1 MEIIKSL
8 LMVVEVI
15 CALLLI
21 GVILLQRAKNEGAG
35 LAFGAGVGE
44 QFFGSR
50 AGNVLTKI
58 TAVLAIVFLADTMVL
73 TTLYARKP
81 DKSLMSQPTPST
93 APVAPATGA
102 APDALPPLGGTE
114 PPPAATP
121 DAPAAQPPATTS
133 PPAPPPATV
142 PVTPAPEAPP
152 VPAGAPA
159 AP

>member
-73 TTLYARKP
+73 TTLYARKA

-93 APVAPATGA
+93 APVSPATGT

-121 DAPAAQPPATTS
+121 DAPPAT
-133 PPAPPPATV
+133 PPVEPPPAAA

-152 VPAGAPA
+152 VPVGAPA